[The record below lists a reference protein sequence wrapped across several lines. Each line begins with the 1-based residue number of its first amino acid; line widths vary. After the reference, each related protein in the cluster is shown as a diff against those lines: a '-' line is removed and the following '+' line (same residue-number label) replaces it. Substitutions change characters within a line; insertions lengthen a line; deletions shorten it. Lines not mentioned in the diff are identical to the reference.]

1 MVLISDDNS
10 EHVAHAWRIIGL
22 LENNRD
28 FCKHLYLSYPLIWI
42 PRVGALIVFN
52 MCPPPYFCFWT
63 IAWFFKYLVGRQTNF
78 AHWVCRK
85 KLSLKFKFH
94 WYRWRH
100 KNLPWSNEISYFT
113 LRTEITCRLTKVSDP
128 RVFVGSRPGIWN
140 EIWTGSGSSF
150 QNMVC
155 SGLLKYQLY
164 WLFMST

>member
-1 MVLISDDNS
+1 MLRKFFSGPTLVGATVPILDGNS
-10 EHVAHAWRIIGL
+10 KHVAHAW
-22 LENNRD
+22 
-28 FCKHLYLSYPLIWI
+28 CKICNFLWGKNTSSVVSDLINCLKLIKFLREHLYLSYPLIWI

-128 RVFVGSRPGIWN
+128 RVLVGSRPGI
-140 EIWTGSGSSF
+140 
-150 QNMVC
+150 
-155 SGLLKYQLY
+155 
-164 WLFMST
+164 